1 MRNFLLG
8 AAALRDAIRLWPG
21 LVLPLFQIKTGHAPL
36 TRIDCT
42 SVVSQGCPMSVLV
55 ASSPLAARL
64 AAKLGEREAE
74 LRALLQRHAGA
85 AVGAAEN
92 PPEVLDFKDVA
103 AEDLRAIVD
112 EATLANATAEL
123 RQIVAARRRVGD
135 GSYGEC
141 QDCGEPIDE
150 RRLLALPATA
160 YCTACQAIH
169 ERPAMP
175 RR

>member
-1 MRNFLLG
+1 MS
-8 AAALRDAIRLWPG
+8 AL
-21 LVLPLFQIKTGHAPL
+21 
-36 TRIDCT
+36 
-42 SVVSQGCPMSVLV
+42 VVSPVTQQ
-55 ASSPLAARL
+55 L
-64 AAKLGEREAE
+64 AAKLRTRAAE
-74 LRALLQRHAGA
+74 LRALLQQHAGVA
-85 AVGAAEN
+85 ADN

-103 AEDLRAIVD
+103 AEDRQAIID
-112 EATLANATAEL
+112 ELTLANASAEL
-123 RQIVAARRRVGD
+123 HQVVAAMRRMDD

-150 RRLLALPATA
+150 RRLFALPATR